1 MEKTIPV
8 PKLLEKCAARDLN
21 NKMLTSNQSF
31 VFLGESDIM
40 INRIPSSF
48 REAFELYV
56 TRLYVLYHDCGM
68 AFLKCYLNEDSKVN
82 NKYSCSSHIRFVDNC
97 RACHAHS
104 NNPHINQSVYH
115 SLVNYYFKGDT
126 SFHYSDWCDF
136 WVNATDAHWEVLVR
150 KIVKGSDMV
159 MKLMEN
165 IASHIPSYKEIY
177 ESVSEIFLNKR
188 IFSYTNKSGVN
199 ENIDIYIKSFDSRF
213 LKLIC
218 LYLRDN
224 SLWKDKQIAERELK
238 AFYNMTQDPVL
249 FGTNKLEPSQM
260 RDELIGR
267 LMCSLKN
274 NVFAD
279 SELLYQSIC
288 QNIKQLIDEQI
299 DKDLA
304 IEEDDILD
312 P

>member
-1 MEKTIPV
+1 MEKIIPV
-8 PKLLEKCAARDLN
+8 PKFLEKCAARDLN
-21 NKMLTSNQSF
+21 NKMLTSNRSF

-82 NKYSCSSHIRFVDNC
+82 NKYAYSSHIRFVDNC

-115 SLVNYYFKGDT
+115 SLVSYYFKGDT
-126 SFHYSDWCDF
+126 SFHYSDWRDF
-136 WVNATDAHWEVLVR
+136 WVNATEAHWEVLVR

-165 IASHIPSYKEIY
+165 IASHIPSYKKIY

-188 IFSYTNKSGVN
+188 VYSYTNKSGAN
-199 ENIDIYIKSFDSRF
+199 ENVDIYIKSFDSRF

-218 LYLRDN
+218 SYLEYSVWEDEN
-224 SLWKDKQIAERELK
+224 IAKCELNAIGKLKPDKQLSGS
-238 AFYNMTQDPVL
+238 NM
-249 FGTNKLEPSQM
+249 LEPSQIVQ
-260 RDELIGR
+260 ELINM
-267 LMCSLKN
+267 LISSLKSGD
-274 NVFAD
+274 FDD
-279 SELLYQSIC
+279 SELLYLSIR
-288 QNIKQLIDEQI
+288 QNLKQLIDVEVR
-299 DKDLA
+299 KA
-304 IEEDDILD
+304 HASDDDDYLS
-312 P
+312 